1 MTTAQPSP
9 PAATPTPQDALE
21 WALIL
26 MQSRHT
32 TLPKRLIEPGPDNAQ
47 RQAILSA
54 AAHAPDHDRLRPWR
68 FVDIP
73 VSARERLAQA
83 FEQALCERD
92 TSANEAER
100 LQAREKA
107 FRAPWL
113 LLCVVRVSDEQLPD
127 VPAQERLLSAGAAI
141 QNLLLASTALGYGSA
156 VTSGKALQ
164 SQALRALF
172 HLSAQ
177 EEAVCFINIGT
188 VSEGRP
194 GKPRPQITDY
204 YSRLD

>member
-1 MTTAQPSP
+1 MTTAPPSP
-9 PAATPTPQDALE
+9 AAAPTAQDALE
-21 WALIL
+21 WALTL

-32 TLPKRLIEPGPDNAQ
+32 TLPKRLVAPGPDAAQ

-68 FVDIP
+68 FVDIAGT
-73 VSARERLAQA
+73 ARERLANA

-92 TSANEAER
+92 TSASETER
-100 LQAREKA
+100 QQAREKA

-113 LLCVVRVSDEQLPD
+113 LLAVVRVSDAQLAD
-127 VPAQERLLSAGAAI
+127 VAVAERLLSAGAAV
-141 QNLLLASTALGYGSA
+141 QNLLLAATALGYGSA
-156 VTSGKALQ
+156 LTSGKALQ
-164 SQALRALF
+164 SPALRALF
-172 HLSAQ
+172 QLGAD
-177 EEAVCFINIGT
+177 EEAVCFINVGT

-194 GKPRPQITDY
+194 SKPRPQVTDY